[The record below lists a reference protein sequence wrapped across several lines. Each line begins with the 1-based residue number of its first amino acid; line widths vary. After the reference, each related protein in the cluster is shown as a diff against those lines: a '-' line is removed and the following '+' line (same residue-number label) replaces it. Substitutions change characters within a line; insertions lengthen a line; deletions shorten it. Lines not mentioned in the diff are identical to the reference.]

1 VVVVLKLHLGRQWLS
16 AWMVMSH
23 SSMASS
29 LRTRGCRTQRPRG
42 DDADVRPHPS
52 DADVD
57 AGTSTRASARDNTN
71 IGAAAVGR
79 ETQELNDNNRSECET
94 DAEDDTAPKCRICYG
109 TVEPS
114 SGLRTFASPS
124 PCDCKGSSAY
134 VHLYCLQRCV
144 CVCVCVCVC
153 FCAGTTSINRI
164 ARCCRWLVGST
175 RSLLTLPTANR
186 WRTVAGGAGMDE
198 CTVCGAAYRGVPDP
212 DAGSLRWRI
221 RTAVQATGVCAAI
234 VRVRIHLAPCTF
246 TGVAQWSAPQYPI
259 FYNVYL
265 QPQP

>member
-1 VVVVLKLHLGRQWLS
+1 
-16 AWMVMSH
+16 MVMSH

-144 CVCVCVCVC
+144 CVCVCVCV
-153 FCAGTTSINRI
+153 FL
-164 ARCCRWLVGST
+164 RWHHFNQSHC
-175 RSLLTLPTANR
+175 SLLSVVGWVHAFTADSSN
-186 WRTVAGGAGMDE
+186 GKQM
-198 CTVCGAAYRGVPDP
+198 AYGSGWGWHGRMHGV
-212 DAGSLRWRI
+212 
-221 RTAVQATGVCAAI
+221 
-234 VRVRIHLAPCTF
+234 
-246 TGVAQWSAPQYPI
+246 WSSVPWSP
-259 FYNVYL
+259 
-265 QPQP
+265 